1 MTPQHSWDAR
11 CEPANKQQKHN
22 NTGGFRNGKQER
34 SKTSRRRTGWRNSVG
49 SPGCWNSQHCG
60 LDSVHPRLDSSFL
73 TADQVDLENSMSTQ
87 TRNVQYSCPSAQPN
101 TQGAVLLGVRQPSD
115 SGTQIAYVDRILPVT
130 DALLAKTG
138 SIEPTEVLRFAA
150 PCQERK
156 CQHFNGTDCRLIT
169 RIVQILPA
177 VVDSLP
183 PCTIRATCRWFG
195 QEGRSAC
202 VRCPQ
207 IVSRVLDPS
216 PELRRA
222 GTPE

>member
-1 MTPQHSWDAR
+1 
-11 CEPANKQQKHN
+11 
-22 NTGGFRNGKQER
+22 
-34 SKTSRRRTGWRNSVG
+34 V
-49 SPGCWNSQHCG
+49 
-60 LDSVHPRLDSSFL
+60 
-73 TADQVDLENSMSTQ
+73 
-87 TRNVQYSCPSAQPN
+87 
-101 TQGAVLLGVRQPSD
+101 LGVRQSSD
-115 SGTQIAYVDRILPVT
+115 SGVQIAYMDQILPVT

-156 CQHFNGTDCRLIT
+156 CQHFDGTDCRLVT

-177 VVDSLP
+177 VVDTLP
-183 PCTIRATCRWFG
+183 PCTIRASCRWFG

-207 IVSRVLDPS
+207 IVSQVLDPS

-222 GTPE
+222 ATPE